1 MTNRVEELIKQARKL
16 KPEEQAELLQAMHE
30 LIAPVDPQW
39 EAAWIEECEARL
51 SEYERGDAQAE
62 DAAVVLARLRGRFVK
77 R

>member
-62 DAAVVLARLRGRFVK
+62 DAAVVLARLRRRFVK

>member
-1 MTNRVEELIKQARKL
+1 MTNRVEKLIEQACKL

-62 DAAVVLARLRGRFVK
+62 DAAAVLARLRGRFVK